1 MGGRVS
7 YDGRSLQGSSY
18 VVLSCSLRFFS
29 LRFIIYRFVKPF
41 LHICLSLRRFEFCY
55 TYVKLLLDFFAFI

>member
-7 YDGRSLQGSSY
+7 YDGRSPQD